1 MASEHRTAIDTLAQP
16 LDELHERIRAFDF
29 VAAVRLL
36 ENAHPDKPRVGD
48 AVRVRDDVVRLS
60 QHVTLGFR
68 GTALQSLEPGSRVHP
83 HRLHV
88 NFLGLLGS
96 HGPMPLHLTEY
107 SDQRAKHHAD
117 PTFREFVDL
126 FNHRMLSLFYK
137 ASVQF
142 DPAVGFDRA
151 GDNTYAEVLSALCGL
166 LPEASRSRDATPDAV
181 KCHHPGWFGSS
192 AKSPDGIAALV
203 STHFDL
209 PVTVREWVG
218 GWLVLPEESRIRL
231 GRRSG
236 AAQLGRAVYIGKRVW
251 SIRHK
256 FCVQLGPLDWD
267 TFSAFKP
274 GGEKA
279 RALHDLVRNYVGD
292 EWDWDLE
299 LQLSS
304 PAVRP
309 LTLDR
314 KRTLGFDSWV
324 SNGQGKR
331 LPDQTVALNRKLIG
345 SSAQER
351 VFRDDAV
358 TAHRQQNRGMGS

>member
-1 MASEHRTAIDTLAQP
+1 MAGEHRTTIDTVAQP

-48 AVRVRDDVVRLS
+48 AVRVRDDIVRLS

-68 GTALQSLEPGSRVHP
+68 GQALQSLEAGKRAHP

-107 SDQRAKHHAD
+107 SEQRAKHHAD
-117 PTFREFVDL
+117 PTFREFLDL

-142 DPAVGFDRA
+142 DPAVSFDRA
-151 GDNTYAEVLSALCGL
+151 GDNTYAEVLGALCGL
-166 LPEASRSRDATPDAV
+166 LPEASQARDTIPDAV
-181 KCHHPGWFGSS
+181 KRHYPAWFGSS
-192 AKSPDGIAALV
+192 AKSPDGIAALLNA
-203 STHFDL
+203 HFDL
-209 PVTVREWVG
+209 PVTVREWVA
-218 GWLVLPEESRIRL
+218 GWLPLPEDSRIRL
-231 GRRSG
+231 GQRSES
-236 AAQLGRAVYIGKRVW
+236 AQLGHAVHIGKRVW

-256 FCVQLGPLDWD
+256 FCVQLGPLDWE
-267 TFSAFKP
+267 TFSSFKP
-274 GGEKA
+274 GGEQA
-279 RALHDLVRNYVGD
+279 RILHDLVRNYVGD

-299 LQLSS
+299 LKLSS

-324 SNGQGKR
+324 SNGRGKR
-331 LPDQTVALNRKLIG
+331 LPDQTVALNQKLIG
-345 SSAQER
+345 PLAQKR
-351 VFRDDAV
+351 TLRDDAV
-358 TAHRQQNRGMGS
+358 SAHR